1 MVVPNFFVTPHPPPK
16 VVPLPPLGKAFGY
29 SWTMPYKT
37 VRKATQ
43 TINYSPSPAGEGGP
57 QSSRRKPWRNMSR
70 LEDGKRWMRCGG
82 GVRTNNS
89 FKVYAFSLTR
99 HSSGAPHCGSGT
111 LGEKQH
117 SVVFLYPR
125 AASLPFWEG
134 NICKATSFSHSKN
147 IIPKKRTPIES
158 PKMRKKEIH
167 PKAYLPSSAKK
178 QNLASPP
185 YLVSFFFNL
194 LDFTCFCTVL
204 LCFVIFSPNSNCIP
218 KIKSIINHI
227 AIFFLIAA

>member
-1 MVVPNFFVTPHPPPK
+1 MSGEGECVNLKTIVGSDSTTTPHPPSK
-16 VVPLPPLGKAFGY
+16 TVPL
-29 SWTMPYKT
+29 
-37 VRKATQ
+37 
-43 TINYSPSPAGEGGP
+43 
-57 QSSRRKPWRNMSR
+57 SR
-70 LEDGKRWMRCGG
+70 
-82 GVRTNNS
+82 
-89 FKVYAFSLTR
+89 
-99 HSSGAPHCGSGT
+99 CGSGT